1 MAIDLLR
8 KLSASPLPAQ
18 FYAQEE
24 VDKVKLLR
32 AAGLV
37 IALTPPEA
45 GSSGAGGTGDWAQ
58 VLAITVKGR
67 EELARF
73 DFPGRAE
80 SCAAAASSSWKTRLG
95 AALHSRFLQ

>member
-8 KLSASPLPAQ
+8 RLSASPLPAQ
-18 FYAQEE
+18 FYTAEE

-37 IALTPPEA
+37 IALTPPQA
-45 GSSGAGGTGDWAQ
+45 STSGATGTVESAQ
-58 VLAITVKGR
+58 VLAITATGR

-73 DFPGRAE
+73 DLPGRALGRG
-80 SCAAAASSSWKTRLG
+80 APPPSSWKARLG
-95 AALHSRFLQ
+95 AALSSRFLQ

>member
-8 KLSASPLPAQ
+8 RLSASPLPAQ
-18 FYAQEE
+18 FYAPDE

-37 IALTPPEA
+37 IALTPQAASPSGRA
-45 GSSGAGGTGDWAQ
+45 GVESAQ
-58 VLAITVKGR
+58 VLAITAKGR

-73 DFPGRAE
+73 DLPGQPME
-80 SCAAAASSSWKTRLG
+80 GAAAAPSSWKARLG
-95 AALHSRFLQ
+95 AALSSRFLH